1 MLKSVIQVNLK
12 QNLPEVK
19 LQLTHNYE
27 LLKPV
32 LLKHWKYALRIAFA
46 LFQWQSARD
55 FIEGRREG
63 AVFDLIT
70 CIARDCDLK
79 TAGEYIVVE
88 LLKVYPDNW
97 KCLVILHLAADVISK
112 RITNLEDYNWFLAG
126 FIRVSAAIIQGY
138 LVTKNEP
145 AKSNEDRIDK
155 DIVMVEKCEEWVT
168 DAYLSLF
175 PNLQSPKTLLEKQSV
190 LSAFSSILAALYESE
205 R

>member
-1 MLKSVIQVNLK
+1 M
-12 QNLPEVK
+12 
-19 LQLTHNYE
+19 
-27 LLKPV
+27 
-32 LLKHWKYALRIAFA
+32 
-46 LFQWQSARD
+46 
-55 FIEGRREG
+55 
-63 AVFDLIT
+63 FDLIT

-97 KCLVILHLAADVISK
+97 KCLVILYLAADVISK

-155 DIVMVEKCEEWVT
+155 DIVMV
-168 DAYLSLF
+168 
-175 PNLQSPKTLLEKQSV
+175 
-190 LSAFSSILAALYESE
+190 
-205 R
+205 